1 MFAQAFHCKDEEM
14 DLAETSYHG
23 GISESGLGEL
33 LGLEQLCL
41 EASFED
47 ARVSFFQNTVES
59 FPKNQVCVLNTQ
71 HVLRG
76 CMKQTVPISYR
87 QESICVFST
96 MAGRFCTQDRKFS
109 FCE

>member
-1 MFAQAFHCKDEEM
+1 M
-14 DLAETSYHG
+14 DLVENSYHG
-23 GISESGLGEL
+23 GVSESSLGEL
-33 LGLEQLCL
+33 LRLEQLCL

-47 ARVSFFQNTVES
+47 ARVSFFQNTMES

-87 QESICVFST
+87 HTKRRQENTCVFST
-96 MAGRFCTQDRKFS
+96 MVG
-109 FCE
+109 